1 MHHNLTHHPSK
12 KEAPFEVELIGDVE
26 NRIKN
31 YFITIFRKPSFQL
44 LVYECIHTEMYWNF
58 YQEF

>member
-44 LVYECIHTEMYWNF
+44 LVYECIHTEMY
-58 YQEF
+58 